1 MLVTFLVI
9 VVSFDAKEGV
19 AGVLEVL
26 LNSFT
31 SNSHSN
37 FWSKIKDPPVHKGL
51 ITTAVTILVTTLL
64 L

>member
-37 FWSKIKDPPVHKGL
+37 FWSKIKDPPCIPRIGTQPREVGY
-51 ITTAVTILVTTLL
+51 AW
-64 L
+64 